1 MLTTKQPTPRAAGEA
16 VKAFREYLAV
26 HPDACTGMGGHAMD
40 DMALDL
46 ARIALN
52 FLDTAPAQLHQ
63 ICEQAAPAV
72 VPAAQLVWSAPSPPN
87 DKCSYD
93 HIVAQSPIG
102 TFSIEWKSWKSFDT
116 RCLYLEGEFLAGCY
130 LIEDAQAEAAK
141 HLAGLAGLLAPY
153 VTATA
158 TATDDSVRQAIRD
171 YHFALDNRQH
181 GGLAADKAL
190 MAIEA
195 ALGTRWVQGKELAAR
210 AAPGAAQR
218 RTRAWLT
225 KQWMRSLQCAQ
236 WATAWGWNTP
246 SATQCVTSSAR
257 PKPSWKPPCIKRAAW
272 PIRLKA

>member
-1 MLTTKQPTPRAAGEA
+1 MNTTPQPTPRAAGEA

-26 HPDACTGMGGHAMD
+26 HPDACTRMGGHAMD

-52 FLDTAPAQLHQ
+52 FQATAPAHLHQ
-63 ICEQAAPAV
+63 ICEPAA
-72 VPAAQLVWSAPSPPN
+72 PAAQLVWSAPSPPN

-153 VTATA
+153 ATA
-158 TATDDSVRQAIRD
+158 TATDDAVRQAIRD

-181 GGLAADKAL
+181 GGVAADQAL
-190 MAIEA
+190 KAIEV
-195 ALGTRWVQGKELAAR
+195 ALGTHWVQGKERAAR
-210 AAPGAAQR
+210 AATGSAA
-218 RTRAWLT
+218 
-225 KQWMRSLQCAQ
+225 
-236 WATAWGWNTP
+236 
-246 SATQCVTSSAR
+246 
-257 PKPSWKPPCIKRAAW
+257 
-272 PIRLKA
+272 